1 MRLCRLQISYA
12 EACLGLCIFAKQNA
26 TLGEATF
33 LMLGCDFLKLSKET
47 MKLLLEINNAIYDD
61 IKIEFL
67 YHSNKL
73 EGSTFN
79 LEQLNVL
86 LDEDKIV
93 GEHSVDDVQETI
105 NSLKL
110 FDFVIKTID
119 EQLTPRLL
127 KEYHSLLKTSTI
139 DSERRF
145 AGIYKKIP
153 NKLRGIDIETAQP
166 YEVEEKIDKLLEMEI
181 NTIEDIANFH
191 QEFEHIHP
199 FQDGNGRIGRYLIL
213 RQCIEKNIDLIA
225 IDDEYNKEYKQALY
239 IAQKD
244 NNISLL
250 VEILKKSQMRL
261 DKKLSK
267 YQKGIEELNES
278 YKI

>member
-1 MRLCRLQISYA
+1 MRIS
-12 EACLGLCIFAKQNA
+12 K
-26 TLGEATF
+26 
-33 LMLGCDFLKLSKET
+33 DT

-61 IKIEFL
+61 IKLEFL

-79 LEQLNVL
+79 LEQLNIL
-86 LDEDKIV
+86 LDEDKII

-139 DSERRF
+139 DSERGF
-145 AGIYKKIP
+145 AGVYKKIP

-166 YEVEEKIDKLLEMEI
+166 YEVEEKIDKLLEMKV

-191 QEFEHIHP
+191 QRFEHIHP

-213 RQCIEKNIDLIA
+213 RQCIKSNIDLIA

-250 VEILKKSQMRL
+250 VEILKKCQTRL

-267 YQKGIEELNES
+267 YQKGIEELN
-278 YKI
+278 KR